1 MIENV
6 RELKTK
12 YGGYEIEFLKPV
24 KKVDII
30 RFDRK
35 EVDVINLHR
44 AVAELRRRGL
54 LCVVTFEPDLIICT
68 EKFEEL

>member
-1 MIENV
+1 MIKNV
-6 RELKTK
+6 RELRTK
-12 YGGYEIEFLKPV
+12 FGGYEIEFLKPV

-35 EVDVINLHR
+35 EINVINLHR
-44 AVAELRRRGL
+44 AVTELRRRGL

-68 EKFEEL
+68 EEFEEL